1 MTTSQKETKLR
12 WAKPLAK
19 VEEIAKGV
27 LAGDRRSIAR
37 AITIA
42 ENDTAEA
49 KKLIASIYPHTG
61 KAHIIGLTGPGGSGK
76 STLIEKIV
84 REYRRRGKTVGVV
97 AVDPTSPFSGGAF
110 LGDRIRMQELSTDEG
125 VFIRSMATRNYPGGI
140 AKATK
145 DAVKI
150 LDASGKDVVIVETV
164 GAGQSEVEIIKVAQT
179 IVVIHAP
186 GLGDEI
192 QAIKAGLME
201 IADIFVVNKA
211 DRENADKTAMDIQA
225 IIQLNNKAVT
235 WKPPIIKTVAL
246 TGEGVPQLIEK
257 IEEHRNCLEREAGGK
272 RGLER
277 AEAELAEAIRE
288 KLTSSVIEELKRKG
302 EFEELLQKI
311 MKREID
317 PATAAERLLCGR
329 FKKAE

>member
-1 MTTSQKETKLR
+1 
-12 WAKPLAK
+12 LAK
-19 VEEIAKGV
+19 TEELVRGV
-27 LAGDRRSIAR
+27 LAGDRRSTAR
-37 AITIA
+37 AITII
-42 ENDTAEA
+42 ENNTAEA
-49 KKLIASIYPHTG
+49 SKLIAQIYPHTG

-97 AVDPTSPFSGGAF
+97 AVDPTSPFTGGAF
-110 LGDRIRMQELSTDEG
+110 LGDRIRMQELSTDPS
-125 VFIRSMATRNYPGGI
+125 VFIRSMATRNYPGAI

-150 LDASGKDVVIVETV
+150 LDAAGKDIVIVETV

-179 IVVIHAP
+179 VVVIHAP

-211 DRENADKTAMDIQA
+211 DRENADKAVMDIQA
-225 IIQLNNKAVT
+225 IMQLNNKE
-235 WKPPIIKTVAL
+235 KPWRTPILKTVAL

-257 IEEHRNCLEREAGGK
+257 LEEHRRFLEKETERRK
-272 RGLER
+272 SLSR
-277 AEAELAEAIRE
+277 AESELVEALKE
-288 KLTSSVIEELKRKG
+288 KVVDAIIEELKKEGR
-302 EFEELLQKI
+302 FEEFLQKI
-311 MKREID
+311 LKKEID
-317 PATAAERLLCGR
+317 PASAAEKLLHGK
-329 FKKAE
+329 FKRAPNDAET

>member
-1 MTTSQKETKLR
+1 LTKI
-12 WAKPLAK
+12 
-19 VEEIAKGV
+19 EDIAQGV
-27 LAGDRRSIAR
+27 LAGDRRSIAK
-37 AITIA
+37 AITIV
-42 ENDTAEA
+42 ENNTAEA
-49 KKLIASIYPHTG
+49 QKLVASIYGHTG
-61 KAHIIGLTGPGGSGK
+61 KAQIIGLTGPGGSGK

-84 REYRRRGKTVGVV
+84 REYRRKGKTVGVI
-97 AVDPTSPFSGGAF
+97 AVDPTSPFTGGAF

-125 VFIRSMATRNYPGGI
+125 VFIRSMATRNYLGGI

-150 LDASGKDVVIVETV
+150 LDAAGNDIILVETV

-211 DRENADKTAMDIQA
+211 DRENAEKAVTDIQA
-225 IIQLNNKAVT
+225 ILQLNNKEKA
-235 WKPPIIKTVAL
+235 WKTPILKTVAL

-257 IEEHRNCLEREAGGK
+257 IEEHRVFLEREK
-272 RGLER
+272 ELRRSLWR
-277 AEAELAEAIRE
+277 AEAELTEAIKE
-288 KLTSSVIEELKRKG
+288 KIATSIVDELKKEER
-302 EFEELLQKI
+302 FEELLQKI
-311 MKREID
+311 LEREID
-317 PATAAERLLCGR
+317 PNSAAEKLLQEKLR
-329 FKKAE
+329 RQRIDAKI